1 MTRIEKVVLCL
12 LAIGTIAVIFSP
24 SLYEPG
30 SLYLVG
36 HWDEKLDAS
45 NIDAIPETVVTAAY
59 QIASDFFNDNFDKV
73 QSLAQDMLGSYLWA
87 AGSQVVIIFNSGGW
101 GWSSVSESFG
111 WMSIIDGIEDYL
123 GELGYRSTSFDYR
136 RTASSL
142 SGCIGEISEILGLS
156 SLKAEELA
164 IRVEF
169 LTSEIPELNIVLAG
183 ESNGAAICE
192 EARRLLEDNPQVF
205 YIETGPPF
213 WYPATSSEQALV
225 ITDNGIYPD
234 TFSSGDFFTIIR
246 VNLESLLGLSGNN
259 SGKILGYI
267 GAPGHAYTWEYEGVK
282 SQISNFL
289 HGNFD
294 QDSGGL

>member
-1 MTRIEKVVLCL
+1 
-12 LAIGTIAVIFSP
+12 
-24 SLYEPG
+24 
-30 SLYLVG
+30 
-36 HWDEKLDAS
+36 
-45 NIDAIPETVVTAAY
+45 
-59 QIASDFFNDNFDKV
+59 
-73 QSLAQDMLGSYLWA
+73 
-87 AGSQVVIIFNSGGW
+87 
-101 GWSSVSESFG
+101 
-111 WMSIIDGIEDYL
+111 MSIIDGIEDYL

-205 YIETGPPF
+205 YIETGPSF